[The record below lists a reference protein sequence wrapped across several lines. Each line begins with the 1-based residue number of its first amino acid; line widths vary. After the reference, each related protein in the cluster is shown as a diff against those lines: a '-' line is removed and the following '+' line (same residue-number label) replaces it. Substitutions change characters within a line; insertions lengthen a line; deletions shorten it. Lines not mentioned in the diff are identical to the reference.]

1 MPNLRRR
8 KKSKDKDDEIIE
20 EELDE
25 EDENENENEYEDES
39 EIGAVERLTTQ
50 LLESNAKIVELEA
63 KTKTT
68 LTGSQFLTIVLVGP
82 LFLAFVT
89 LGVLIVWKTTSKP
102 AEIAPHLD
110 IILVA
115 FAIFAN
121 PVTAAAGVIVG
132 LMQDDNKKKN
142 DDKE

>member
-1 MPNLRRR
+1 MTSEQSSRVP
-8 KKSKDKDDEIIE
+8 IE
-20 EELDE
+20 D
-25 EDENENENEYEDES
+25 
-39 EIGAVERLTTQ
+39 Q
-50 LLESNAKIVELEA
+50 LLEANAKIVELEA

-68 LTGSQFLTIVLVGP
+68 LTGSQFLTIVLIGP

-121 PVTAAAGVIVG
+121 PVTAASAVIVSI
-132 LMQDDNKKKN
+132 MQDDMKSKHK
-142 DDKE
+142 DDV

>member
-1 MPNLRRR
+1 MVSVSDL
-8 KKSKDKDDEIIE
+8 EQE
-20 EELDE
+20 
-25 EDENENENEYEDES
+25 
-39 EIGAVERLTTQ
+39 
-50 LLESNAKIVELEA
+50 LLEAKKKITELEA

-132 LMQDDNKKKN
+132 LMQDDMKQKKAEEN
-142 DDKE
+142 E

>member
-1 MPNLRRR
+1 MV
-8 KKSKDKDDEIIE
+8 
-20 EELDE
+20 
-25 EDENENENEYEDES
+25 DENESGGKEPIEKEAGLTRLDLEN
-39 EIGAVERLTTQ
+39 Q
-50 LLESNAKIVELEA
+50 LMDSRAKIVELEA

-121 PVTAAAGVIVG
+121 PVTAAASVVVSM
-132 LMQDDNKKKN
+132 MQDDVRKKN
-142 DDKE
+142 EEK

>member
-1 MPNLRRR
+1 MVDSDR
-8 KKSKDKDDEIIE
+8 EIE
-20 EELDE
+20 LQEELLQARRE
-25 EDENENENEYEDES
+25 
-39 EIGAVERLTTQ
+39 
-50 LLESNAKIVELEA
+50 IVELKA
-63 KTKTT
+63 STKTT

-89 LGVLIVWKTTSKP
+89 LGVLIVWKTTSRP

-132 LMQDDNKKKN
+132 MMQEDGRKRHEESKD
-142 DDKE
+142 

>member
-1 MPNLRRR
+1 MADTTPKNLEEQLLEA
-8 KKSKDKDDEIIE
+8 KAEIIE
-20 EELDE
+20 LRA
-25 EDENENENEYEDES
+25 S
-39 EIGAVERLTTQ
+39 
-50 LLESNAKIVELEA
+50 
-63 KTKTT
+63 TKTT

-82 LFLAFVT
+82 IFLAFVT

-121 PVTAAAGVIVG
+121 PVTAAAGIIIS
-132 LMQDDNKKKN
+132 QIQEKKPS
-142 DDKE
+142 KEE

>member
-1 MPNLRRR
+1 VLLWQSNYGENNVAD
-8 KKSKDKDDEIIE
+8 KSIKSIE
-20 EELDE
+20 E
-25 EDENENENEYEDES
+25 
-39 EIGAVERLTTQ
+39 Q
-50 LLESNAKIVELEA
+50 LLEAKAEIVELRA
-63 KTKTT
+63 STKTT
-68 LTGSQFLTIVLVGP
+68 LTGSQFLVILLVGP

-121 PVTAAAGVIVG
+121 PVTAASAAIVSV
-132 LMQDDNKKKN
+132 MSDDSKKKN
-142 DDKE
+142 KEE

>member
-1 MPNLRRR
+1 VVEG
-8 KKSKDKDDEIIE
+8 KSTE
-20 EELDE
+20 EEL
-25 EDENENENEYEDES
+25 
-39 EIGAVERLTTQ
+39 
-50 LLESNAKIVELEA
+50 LEARKRIVELEA
-63 KTKTT
+63 STKTT
-68 LTGSQFLTIVLVGP
+68 LTGTQFLTIVLVGP

-132 LMQDDNKKKN
+132 LMSDELKGGKKK
-142 DDKE
+142 DEG

>member
-1 MPNLRRR
+1 MTTSRESELE
-8 KKSKDKDDEIIE
+8 KELLYAKAEIIE
-20 EELDE
+20 LKA
-25 EDENENENEYEDES
+25 S
-39 EIGAVERLTTQ
+39 
-50 LLESNAKIVELEA
+50 
-63 KTKTT
+63 TKTT

-102 AEIAPHLD
+102 SEIAPHLD

-115 FAIFAN
+115 FAIFST

-132 LMQDDNKKKN
+132 MMQEDGRKRN
-142 DDKE
+142 EES

>member
-1 MPNLRRR
+1 MATLEKPL
-8 KKSKDKDDEIIE
+8 E
-20 EELDE
+20 E
-25 EDENENENEYEDES
+25 
-39 EIGAVERLTTQ
+39 Q
-50 LLESNAKIVELEA
+50 LLEAKARIVELET

-82 LFLAFVT
+82 LFLSFVT
-89 LGVLIVWKTTSKP
+89 LGVLIVWKTTSTP

-132 LMQDDNKKKN
+132 LMSDEHKGVK
-142 DDKE
+142 

>member
-1 MPNLRRR
+1 MAVSER
-8 KKSKDKDDEIIE
+8 
-20 EELDE
+20 
-25 EDENENENEYEDES
+25 ES
-39 EIGAVERLTTQ
+39 ELEKE
-50 LLESNAKIVELEA
+50 LLDAKAEIVELKA
-63 KTKTT
+63 STKTT

-102 AEIAPHLD
+102 AAIAPHLD

-132 LMQDDNKKKN
+132 MMQEDGRKKN
-142 DDKE
+142 EEP

>member
-1 MPNLRRR
+1 MTVHSNREEQLQ
-8 KKSKDKDDEIIE
+8 
-20 EELDE
+20 EEL
-25 EDENENENEYEDES
+25 
-39 EIGAVERLTTQ
+39 
-50 LLESNAKIVELEA
+50 LEAQRKIVELEA
-63 KTKTT
+63 STKTT
-68 LTGSQFLTIVLVGP
+68 LTGSQFLTIILVGP

-132 LMQDDNKKKN
+132 LMGDESKKKN
-142 DDKE
+142 KEE